1 MSRPQRTTISGTFF
15 VTAITANRRRIFQRE
30 ANALLFIKTLQ
41 QYRSQNLYKLYAFVV
56 MPDHV
61 HLLLT
66 TEDLPR
72 AMKHIRGGFSFKLAT
87 PMEVWQKGYADHRI
101 LNREE
106 FESRRGYIHQNPVRA
121 YLVNNAE
128 DYPYS
133 SAFRS
138 PVSIS
143 SE

>member
-30 ANALLFIKTLQ
+30 VNALLFLKTLQ
-41 QYRSQNLYKLYAFVV
+41 HYRGQGLYKLYAFVV

-72 AMKHIRGGFSFKLAT
+72 AMKHIRGGFSHELASAW
-87 PMEVWQKGYADHRI
+87 EVWQKGYADHLI

-106 FESRRGYIHQNPVRA
+106 FESRRGYIHQNPVRKH
-121 YLVNNAE
+121 LVNSAE

-133 SAFRS
+133 SAFRRS
-138 PVSIS
+138 VSIS

>member
-1 MSRPQRTTISGTFF
+1 MRRPQRTAISGTFF
-15 VTAITANRRRIFQRE
+15 VTVITANRRRIFQKE
-30 ANALLFIKTLQ
+30 ANALLFMKMLQ
-41 QYRSQNLYKLYAFVV
+41 KYRSQGLYKLYAFVV

-72 AMKHIRGGFSFKLAT
+72 AMKHIRGGFSYKLASSW
-87 PMEVWQKGYADHRI
+87 EVWQKGYADHLI

-106 FESRRGYIHQNPVRA
+106 FESRKGYIHQNPVREH
-121 YLVNNAE
+121 LVNSAE
-128 DYPYS
+128 NYPYS
-133 SAFRS
+133 SAFHS